1 MEDKDRNFME
11 YFDRSEK
18 EKQKMRK
25 WLHEFANE
33 VHEGECR
40 IDHNGNCQNHFISQP
55 CLVAEVRAFLKE

>member
-1 MEDKDRNFME
+1 MDQTSQNVMD

-18 EKQKMRK
+18 EKQRMRR

-40 IDHNGNCQNHFISQP
+40 IDHNGNCQAHFINQP
-55 CLVAEVRAFLKE
+55 CLVAEVREFLKE